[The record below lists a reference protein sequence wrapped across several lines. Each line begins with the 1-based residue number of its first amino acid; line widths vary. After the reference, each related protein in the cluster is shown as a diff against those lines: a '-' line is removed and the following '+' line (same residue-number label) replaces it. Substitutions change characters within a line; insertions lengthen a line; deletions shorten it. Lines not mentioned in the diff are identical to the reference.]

1 MYDPLGS
8 PSTSTGF
15 GNVDSLPPWPTTP
28 HTPNSPIPNLRPAVS
43 PTPDRFSDD
52 NPFEKQAQIYGQPE
66 PGLISPAINTAS
78 NGSSFEKPEPYLK
91 VRITGLDRNR
101 RDILV
106 RFDAQ
111 VRRHP
116 ILDDNLEAHLM
127 FEYLKKKHR
136 LICQTSLEQPTATCH
151 DHMWSF
157 NNSTMPLRTTT
168 RRRSSLLSH
177 WHKRPH
183 RLTKKMID
191 WSKYCSSGG
200 LLAYARI

>member
-1 MYDPLGS
+1 MSVSDSTLYAMYDPLGS

-28 HTPNSPIPNLRPAVS
+28 HSPSSPIPNLRPA

-111 VRRHP
+111 VRRHA
-116 ILDDNLEAHLM
+116 ILGVDLEAHLV
-127 FEYLKKKHR
+127 L
-136 LICQTSLEQPTATCH
+136 
-151 DHMWSF
+151 
-157 NNSTMPLRTTT
+157 
-168 RRRSSLLSH
+168 
-177 WHKRPH
+177 
-183 RLTKKMID
+183 
-191 WSKYCSSGG
+191 
-200 LLAYARI
+200 